1 MSFMISLKKSSCCGA
16 LCVLVAIAGCSTSN
30 SQTGNTAIGGVG
42 GAVAGA
48 GLGAGIG
55 AIIANGDIGASA
67 LLGTAIG
74 LPVGLAVGY
83 YYSETVEA
91 RELAVYENQVNDN
104 HQEITDNQR
113 RIEQLREE
121 LRDEGRA
128 IQPDEHLRDYYY
140 TGASIGTYR
149 R

>member
-1 MSFMISLKKSSCCGA
+1 MA
-16 LCVLVAIAGCSTSN
+16 LCAVLAVVGCSTSN
-30 SQTGNTAIGGVG
+30 SQTGNTALGGVG

-67 LLGTAIG
+67 LMGTAIG
-74 LPVGLAVGY
+74 LPVGLVVGY
-83 YYSETVEA
+83 YYSDTLEA
-91 RELAVYENQVNDN
+91 QELASYENQINDN
-104 HQEITDNQR
+104 HQAISDNQR

-121 LRDEGRA
+121 IRDDGRA
-128 IQPDEHLRDYYY
+128 IQPDENLRDYYY
-140 TGASIGTYR
+140 TGSSIGTYR